1 MTVELNG
8 EELQLLPQKAVYWPL
23 RKVLLLADL
32 HLGKIGHFRRAGIPL
47 PVRASRT
54 VLEGFIDIL
63 RGLRPERVVFLGDL
77 FHSHY
82 NYGWEDFGE
91 VIRSFPMITF
101 DLVSGNHD
109 ILGSH
114 QYLRKGISVHQYLDI
129 SPFHLTH
136 EPCSVFSGDGYNLAG
151 HLHPGISLY
160 GKGKQSVT
168 LPCFYFGAEYGVLP
182 SFGVFTGLCRLEP
195 RKGDRVFV
203 IAEDKVI
210 QVA

>member
-1 MTVELNG
+1 MIELSG
-8 EELQLLPQKAVYWPL
+8 EVLRLLPQKAVYWQQ
-23 RKVLLLADL
+23 RKILLLADL

-47 PVRASRT
+47 PVGANRT
-54 VLEGFIDIL
+54 VLEGFIDML
-63 RGLRPERVVFLGDL
+63 RSLRPDRVVFLGDL

-91 VIRSFPMITF
+91 VIRNFPMITF

-129 SPFHLTH
+129 APFHFTH
-136 EPCSVFSGDGYNLAG
+136 EPCSAPFRGGYNLAG

-160 GKGKQSVT
+160 GKGKQSLT
-168 LPCFYFGAEYGVLP
+168 LPCFYFGADYGVLP
-182 SFGVFTGLCRLEP
+182 SFGVFTGLYRLEP
-195 RKGDRVFV
+195 KKDDRVFV
-203 IAEDKVI
+203 IAEDEVI
-210 QVA
+210 QVS